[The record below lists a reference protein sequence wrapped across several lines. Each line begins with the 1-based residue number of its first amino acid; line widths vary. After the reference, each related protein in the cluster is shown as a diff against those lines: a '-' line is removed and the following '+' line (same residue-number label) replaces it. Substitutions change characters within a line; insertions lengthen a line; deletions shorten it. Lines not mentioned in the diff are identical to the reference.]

1 MPNSL
6 VEGLFIKQISYE
18 IIFNANALSFF
29 ISIFL
34 F

>member
-6 VEGLFIKQISYE
+6 VEGLFIKQIFYE
-18 IIFNANALSFF
+18 INFNANALSFF
-29 ISIFL
+29 ILIFL